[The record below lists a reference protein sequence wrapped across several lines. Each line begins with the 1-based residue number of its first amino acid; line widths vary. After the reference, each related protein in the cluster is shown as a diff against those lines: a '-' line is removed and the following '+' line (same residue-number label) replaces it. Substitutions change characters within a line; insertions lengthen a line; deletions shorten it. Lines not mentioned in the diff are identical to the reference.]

1 MPARRPLL
9 DEVRAEV
16 RALLEQSPAFR
27 ALSPGD
33 QRAFANSMVRVG
45 SYLSRDPG
53 WINGAPASV
62 ALAEP
67 AAAALTEPSGGE
79 QPSAVEQL
87 SGRLAEK
94 PKLVGEEFKA
104 GAVREGV
111 EQFGALVKKVDFP
124 AFVSGLVNGVFKAVV
139 DASIEQMRAYAEL
152 LAACAKTVDEFARDN
167 ISDAM
172 ARDHVRSQFPASV
185 TVDTS
190 GEATR
195 LRLLPDAEGDDI
207 GRRYGLASLDLEDP
221 EAEARLVTAAKL
233 ELGRQ
238 RQQLL
243 VTMVLLGINRII
255 VTDGR
260 INAKVV
266 FDMRADDSARRRAR
280 AQLKDEQTS
289 RTDAG
294 AAATTFGP
302 WGGAGGY
309 ANSSQS
315 HVATVESSVDDTSQA
330 RAEVKAQLTGE
341 VQLRFKS
348 DVFPLDKMVD
358 VGGLATL
365 NARAQPAPLPGQQA
379 APAPAPVAAPAAPG
393 ASR

>member
-1 MPARRPLL
+1 MTAGQAPI

-16 RALLEQSPAFR
+16 RALLEASPAFQS
-27 ALSPGD
+27 LSAAD

-45 SYLSRDPG
+45 SFLSHDPG
-53 WINGAPASV
+53 WVDHAPPAT

-67 AAAALTEPSGGE
+67 SAGAGPNGQGE
-79 QPSAVEQL
+79 KRDAVEDL
-87 SGRLAEK
+87 KGRLADK
-94 PKLVGEEFKA
+94 QKLVGEEFKA
-104 GAVREGV
+104 GGVREGV
-111 EQFGALVKKVDFP
+111 EEFGAMVKKVDFP

-139 DASIEQMRAYAEL
+139 DASMEQMRAYGEL
-152 LAACAKTVDEFARDN
+152 LSACSKTVDEFARDN
-167 ISDAM
+167 ITDAM
-172 ARDHVRSQFPASV
+172 ARDHVRSQFPGSV

-190 GEATR
+190 GDKAR
-195 LRLLPDAEGDDI
+195 LALLPDADGNDL
-207 GRRYGLASLDLEDP
+207 GKRYGVSNVDLEDP
-221 EAEARLVTAAKL
+221 DAEMKLLASAKL

-243 VTMVLLGINRII
+243 VTMVLLGINRIV

-266 FDMRADDSARRRAR
+266 FDMRADDTAKRRAK
-280 AQLKDEQTS
+280 AQMQDEQES
-289 RTDAG
+289 RSAQG
-294 AAATTFGP
+294 AAAAVWGP
-302 WGGAGGY
+302 WGGGGAY

-348 DVFPLDKMVD
+348 DVFPLEKMVD
-358 VGGLATL
+358 AGGLATL
-365 NARAQPAPLPGQQA
+365 NARAQPPPMPGQ
-379 APAPAPVAAPAAPG
+379 PVAAPPPSPAKPG
-393 ASR
+393 ALR